1 MPQTSTR
8 CDVFD
13 SQRVSSL
20 VSQAFM
26 WFDEFDS
33 HRVFSLVSKAYTC
46 CDDVDSY
53 PFINKHKP
61 H

>member
-1 MPQTSTR
+1 MPRTSTW

-13 SQRVSSL
+13 SHRVSSL
-20 VSQAFM
+20 VSQVYM

-33 HRVFSLVSKAYTC
+33 HRVFPIVSKVYTF
-46 CDDVDSY
+46 CDDVDFY
-53 PFINKHKP
+53 PFVNEHKS